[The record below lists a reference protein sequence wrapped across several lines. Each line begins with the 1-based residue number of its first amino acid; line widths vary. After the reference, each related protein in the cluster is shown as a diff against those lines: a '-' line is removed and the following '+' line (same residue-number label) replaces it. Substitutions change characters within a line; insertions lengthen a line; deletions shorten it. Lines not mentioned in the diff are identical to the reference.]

1 MSPSPQKMYQSIP
14 DTVGL
19 PNLCRFF
26 VLFEF
31 PFPRPVLRALYLFNP
46 EGPRFHRPR
55 CLTRFA
61 TVRFQKVHTVD
72 GRNPKQPPGMY
83 KTLWIMGGTT
93 NLNWLAGFLN
103 HQQYYLACISIQWD
117 RASTEI
123 LYLILLLVLV
133 FTCCCT
139 SLKTNISPIDWWLVQ
154 MKFPPK
160 MVPFLGTFIH
170 FRGFFQP
177 LTRFLA

>member
-123 LYLILLLVLV
+123 LLVQLPKIDGWFRWNFHLKWSPFGGHSFIFGDLLRLLLD
-133 FTCCCT
+133 
-139 SLKTNISPIDWWLVQ
+139 SLC
-154 MKFPPK
+154 
-160 MVPFLGTFIH
+160 
-170 FRGFFQP
+170 
-177 LTRFLA
+177 RFDQLWNCPV